1 MCRQGWRVLGLFL
14 GLASVAPPARAQ
26 EAAPGGELPPVGF
39 GSLKQDNVSLRV
51 SVNDF
56 EVRFIP
62 LDERLIRLLG
72 SDAYQSLHML
82 VASRRGPID
91 SAARDAGVASPGL
104 ALVTFFALRS
114 GAQFDPDNFTL
125 SYHNQFERPVA
136 IVPYTTNF
144 NSRQLDVRQQA
155 SAIYMFRLP
164 IPVYDRFDVLYS
176 TTAQIT
182 WGDEIVG
189 RIGVERSRVL
199 SKWQAAQG
207 DTTGPRP

>member
-1 MCRQGWRVLGLFL
+1 
-14 GLASVAPPARAQ
+14 
-26 EAAPGGELPPVGF
+26 
-39 GSLKQDNVSLRV
+39 
-51 SVNDF
+51 
-56 EVRFIP
+56 
-62 LDERLIRLLG
+62 
-72 SDAYQSLHML
+72 
-82 VASRRGPID
+82 
-91 SAARDAGVASPGL
+91 
-104 ALVTFFALRS
+104 
-114 GAQFDPDNFTL
+114 
-125 SYHNQFERPVA
+125 VA